1 MTLSFSRKTPGLR
14 WIDSEAEFLGG
25 LRGGEANSCRFLR
38 PPAQFLSVVAV
49 FALAVL
55 STAGGPPAER
65 ELDLGPRVLVFDP
78 SMTNLQA
85 RLDVVFQEQ
94 ESSQFG
100 TNRYALLFRP
110 GKYRADVQ
118 VGFYTQVL
126 GLGASPDEVVI
137 EGAVRSKAN
146 WMAHHNATCNFWRGV
161 ENLAVRPTLEGPTNV
176 WAVSQSTSLRR
187 VHIQGDLRLWDGGW
201 SSGGF
206 LADCRIDG
214 RVDSGS
220 QQQWFSRN
228 SAWGGWN
235 GANWNMVFVG
245 IENPPPGR
253 WPDPPYTVI
262 DETPVI
268 REKPRLQLTVEGRYA
283 VRIPP
288 LQRGG
293 TRGPGW
299 SPGRSGEPGSP
310 SDDALVPLE
319 AFHVADP
326 DRDTAASL
334 NRALAAGQH
343 LLFTPG
349 IYRLEAALHV
359 ARAGT
364 VVLGLGFPTL
374 QVTHGTPALMVDD
387 VDGVKVG
394 GLLVEAGPMNSP
406 VLVDVGVPGSRRSH
420 EADPTFLWDLFCR
433 AGGAQAGRATS
444 LLTIHSDDVV
454 ADNLW
459 LWRAD
464 HGEGVGWATNPVR
477 HGLVV
482 HGDRVTMYGLFVEHT
497 LDYQTVWNGEGGR
510 VYFYQSEMPYDPPSQ
525 EAWKHGEVD
534 GFASYKVA
542 DHVRTHEAWGLGV
555 YCVFVAAP
563 VIAENAFETPT
574 APGVRLHHLVTIRLT
589 GKPGS
594 GMRHILN
601 GRGDA
606 VITTRK
612 AVLD

>member
-1 MTLSFSRKTPGLR
+1 MKPVFPTQSLRSPGTDFAPAVRRCLR
-14 WIDSEAEFLGG
+14 VFVASP
-25 LRGGEANSCRFLR
+25 SRFLR
-38 PPAQFLSVVAV
+38 LLALLLCTVVVPAIAASSIAAVRPP
-49 FALAVL
+49 
-55 STAGGPPAER
+55 ER
-65 ELDLGPRVLVFDP
+65 DLDLGPRVLLFDP
-78 SMTNLQA
+78 AMTNLQA
-85 RLDVVFQEQ
+85 RLDAVFHEQ

-110 GKYRADVQ
+110 GQYRADVQ

-126 GLGASPDEVVI
+126 GLGASPDDVVI

-146 WMAHHNATCNFWRGV
+146 WMAHHNATCNFWRSA
-161 ENLAVRPTLEGPTNV
+161 ENLAVRPTVEGLTNV
-176 WAVSQSTSLRR
+176 WAVSQSTALRR
-187 VHIQGDLRLWDGGW
+187 VHILGDLQLWDGGW

-228 SAWGGWN
+228 AAWGGWH

-245 IENPPPGR
+245 IQDPPAGR

-268 REKPRLQLTVEGRYA
+268 REKPMLQLTEEGRFA

-288 LQRGG
+288 LRRVGS
-293 TRGPGW
+293 RGPSWGSVQNSA
-299 SPGRSGEPGSP
+299 SPVP
-310 SDDALVPLE
+310 SATLLPLE
-319 AFHVADP
+319 SFHVAQP
-326 DRDTAASL
+326 ERDTAASL
-334 NRALAAGQH
+334 NQALAAGQH

-349 IYRLEAALHV
+349 IYRLENAV
-359 ARAGT
+359 RVTRPGT

-374 QVTHGTPALMVDD
+374 QVTHGTPALTIAD

-394 GLLVEAGPMNSP
+394 GLLVEAGPTNSP
-406 VLVDVGVPGSRRSH
+406 VLVEVGTPSSRTSH
-420 EADPTFLWDLFCR
+420 AADPTFLWDLFGR
-433 AGGAQAGRATS
+433 AGGTQAGSATT
-444 LLTIHSDDVV
+444 LLTIHSGDVV

-464 HGEGVGWATNPVR
+464 HGNGVGWTTNPVR

-482 HGDRVTMYGLFVEHT
+482 HGDRVTIYGLFVEHT
-497 LDYQTVWNGEGGR
+497 LDYQTLWNGEGGR

-525 EAWKHGEVD
+525 EAWKHGGVD

-574 APGVRLHHLVTIRLT
+574 TPGVRLHHLVTIRLT

-594 GMRHILN
+594 GMRHVLN
-601 GRGDA
+601 GTGDA

-612 AVLD
+612 ATLD